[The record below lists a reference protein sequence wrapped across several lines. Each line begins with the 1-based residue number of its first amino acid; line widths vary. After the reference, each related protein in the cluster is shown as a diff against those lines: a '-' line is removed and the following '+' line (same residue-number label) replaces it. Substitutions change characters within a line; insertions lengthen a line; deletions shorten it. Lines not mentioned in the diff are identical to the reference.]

1 MGALAYMPYEE
12 AERYAS
18 IYQAQSALLALE
30 DKPAEDVTG
39 IIGLITKYNFR
50 SSHSRK
56 ITEAQASALAER
68 LGQMRLHLMTGDLL
82 LQVSIE
88 ASESFMENRPARCDF
103 SENLHG
109 GAGHPAVMGSGQR
122 AIRL

>member
-88 ASESFMENRPARCDF
+88 ASESFMENRPARRDF
-103 SENLHG
+103 SENLH
-109 GAGHPAVMGSGQR
+109 
-122 AIRL
+122 